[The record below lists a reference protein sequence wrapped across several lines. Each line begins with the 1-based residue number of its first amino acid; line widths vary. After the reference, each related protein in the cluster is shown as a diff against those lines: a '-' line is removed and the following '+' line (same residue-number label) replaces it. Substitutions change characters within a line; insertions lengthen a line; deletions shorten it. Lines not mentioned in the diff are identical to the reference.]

1 MGFLEERD
9 LSDVPTIPEFYKG
22 KTIFVTGGSGFIGKV
37 LIEKLLYSCTDLDR
51 IYLLLRNKKGV
62 KSEDRLAELYAAPC
76 FQRLKAERPGVF
88 ESKVFVVSGNV
99 MEAGLGLSQEDRALL
114 VNRVNV
120 IFHVAA
126 SVRFDDTLKYSTQLN
141 LRGTVEVME
150 LAKEMRELCS
160 LVHVSTSY
168 ANTNRDPIEEVLY
181 PPLADWR
188 ETLAICEKADEHTL
202 KILTP
207 KFLGELPNTYTF
219 TKQLAEHVVNEYK
232 GQLPIIIVRPSIVI
246 SSIDEPIPGW
256 IESFNGPVGI
266 FVACGKG
273 IMRTIHTKA
282 DIKSDFMPVDVCVK
296 NIIAGAW
303 IRGTKIMDPTD
314 DIEIYNCCSGNL
326 HPILMGDLI
335 AMSKQVAKDVPLD
348 NMVWYMGGTITASEK
363 YHYVKVL
370 LQHLLP
376 AMLIDTLLWLFGKKP
391 MLVKIQRRI
400 YIANLALRYYTTQQW
415 TFTNTNFTKLRSAIK
430 LADIEQFYYELEST
444 NVVEYF
450 KQCCLGGRRF
460 LLKEKDEDIPKARL
474 HCQRMMVVDRIFQIA
489 FYTVLIWWVC
499 SKIVKVFNLHSNIF

>member
-1 MGFLEERD
+1 MIVF
-9 LSDVPTIPEFYKG
+9 F
-22 KTIFVTGGSGFIGKV
+22 SGFIGKV
-37 LIEKLLYSCTDLDR
+37 LIEKLLYSCTELDR

-273 IMRTIHTKA
+273 
-282 DIKSDFMPVDVCVK
+282 
-296 NIIAGAW
+296 
-303 IRGTKIMDPTD
+303 
-314 DIEIYNCCSGNL
+314 
-326 HPILMGDLI
+326 
-335 AMSKQVAKDVPLD
+335 
-348 NMVWYMGGTITASEK
+348 TITASEK

-415 TFTNTNFTKLRSAIK
+415 TFTNTNFTKLRSVIK
-430 LADIEQFYYELEST
+430 LEDIEQFYYELEST

-499 SKIVKVFNLHSNIF
+499 SKIVKVLNLHSNIF

>member
-37 LIEKLLYSCTDLDR
+37 LIEKLLYSCTELDR

-207 KFLGELPNTYTF
+207 NSQQTF
-219 TKQLAEHVVNEYK
+219 HVGQGASHRPAARSLAMARAAADLCCRILK
-232 GQLPIIIVRPSIVI
+232 CIIKNRLFTVI

-303 IRGTKIMDPTD
+303 IRGTKTMDPTD

-363 YHYVKVL
+363 YHYIKVL

-391 MLVKIQRRI
+391 M
-400 YIANLALRYYTTQQW
+400 
-415 TFTNTNFTKLRSAIK
+415 
-430 LADIEQFYYELEST
+430 
-444 NVVEYF
+444 
-450 KQCCLGGRRF
+450 
-460 LLKEKDEDIPKARL
+460 
-474 HCQRMMVVDRIFQIA
+474 
-489 FYTVLIWWVC
+489 
-499 SKIVKVFNLHSNIF
+499 